1 MQSTELRS
9 GKERTA
15 QTSPEPICLSTS
27 CFPAALI
34 VKKELKR
41 LSIFLTKTSDHA
53 GRLHFLRQEIHEKQ
67 QAFVRTVWKVHR
79 EPGTCTD
86 AESDGSGRNERAD
99 GPAERDLWRPTANRT
114 PGPIGGYLR
123 LNPEKTPHL

>member
-15 QTSPEPICLSTS
+15 QTSPEPICLSAS
-27 CFPAALI
+27 CFLAALI

-41 LSIFLTKTSDHA
+41 LSIFLTKTSDHV

-67 QAFVRTVWKVHR
+67 QAFVRTVWKVCR

-86 AESDGSGRNERAD
+86 AESDGSGGGGDERAD
-99 GPAERDLWRPTANRT
+99 GPAELDLWRPTANRT
-114 PGPIGGYLR
+114 VGPIEEGTSG
-123 LNPEKTPHL
+123 